1 MPQPAGQ
8 SPQANISEQDPR
20 PLYLQIAAELR
31 DAIGHGTLPE
41 ETRAPSIHELAR
53 FHSVN
58 PTTSSKALN
67 ALVEEGLLEKR
78 RGLGMFVLKGA
89 RHKVLKR
96 RRQGFAEQF
105 ITPLITEAKS
115 LGITSA
121 ELCELIAAQWQ
132 ESLTR
137 TEKAE

>member
-1 MPQPAGQ
+1 MPPQ
-8 SPQANISEQDPR
+8 SSQESQANISEHDPR

-31 DAIGHGTLPE
+31 DAIGHGTLAE

-78 RGLGMFVLKGA
+78 RGLGMFVRKGA
-89 RHKVLKR
+89 RQKVLKR

-105 ITPLITEAKS
+105 VVPLIEEAS
-115 LGITSA
+115 ALGITRD
-121 ELCELIAAQWQ
+121 ELCNLI
-132 ESLTR
+132 T
-137 TEKAE
+137 AEWNSTTYQRRKG